1 MTELNKNS
9 FYFYLL
15 KEGRGKIDPRN
26 IDFMID
32 TLKEWLPDE
41 VGCPETGYA
50 YDAYLYGQGEYKHYL
65 MRNLK

>member
-15 KEGRGKIDPRN
+15 KKGSGKIDLRN

-32 TLKEWLPDE
+32 TLKEWLPENSPDIDKDDM
-41 VGCPETGYA
+41 
-50 YDAYLYGQGEYKHYL
+50 DAYELGQREYKDFI
-65 MRNLK
+65 MENLK

>member
-15 KEGRGKIDPRN
+15 KKGSGKIDPRN

-32 TLKEWLPDE
+32 TLKEWFPDE
-41 VGCPETGYA
+41 HSVIVEERDLGWN
-50 YDAYLYGQGEYKHYL
+50 DAIKHL
-65 MRNLK
+65 KRNLK